1 MDYPLVMASRAA
13 GHRTRKL
20 AMRMLDEIGLFAGQE
35 VVLLELAERGELN
48 QAALAVALDI
58 EPPSVAGIL
67 AKLEGAGLVTRTASG
82 REKLVTLTEAGH
94 EAAAQAREVYAVM
107 EGQLAAGLSPRE
119 IDRTVTALRR
129 VSDSAETALRA
140 ANGRDS

>member
-1 MDYPLVMASRAA
+1 
-13 GHRTRKL
+13 
-20 AMRMLDEIGLFAGQE
+20 MRMLDEIWLFAGQE

-48 QAALAVALDI
+48 QATLAVALDI

-67 AKLEGAGLVTRTASG
+67 AKLESAGLVTRTASG
-82 REKLVTLTEAGH
+82 REKLVTLTEAGR

-107 EGQLAAGLSPRE
+107 ESQLAAGLTPRE

-129 VSDSAETALRA
+129 VSDSAETAPRA
-140 ANGRDS
+140 VNGRES